1 MYINDVHIAYYVVAA
16 IIGLFVG
23 NFVEWLNIRL
33 PEYKKIFSR
42 DYITERKSKKI
53 KNNYILMLVT
63 AIDRKS
69 VG

>member
-42 DYITERKSKKI
+42 D
-53 KNNYILMLVT
+53 
-63 AIDRKS
+63 
-69 VG
+69 